1 MTLDDLKANMVS
13 VGGVAEAQA
22 VALAAQYGP
31 TVLQMATTDLQD
43 WLNYV
48 FVGQY
53 SKAYGLYLKTLNPA
67 GILAEW
73 DKEHAAWDAD
83 NVANAAKIALAQQIA
98 QAFCAGMLPVFLAA
112 CGL

>member
-1 MTLDDLKANMVS
+1 VTITDLQTNMVA

-22 VALAAQYGP
+22 AVLAAEYGP
-31 TVLQMATTDLQD
+31 TVLKMAQADLTS

-53 SKAYGLYLKTLNPA
+53 SKAYALYLTTLNPT

-73 DKEHAAWDAD
+73 DTEHAKWDAD
-83 NVANAAKIALAQQIA
+83 NVANAAKIALAQKIA
-98 QAFCAGMLPVFLAA
+98 QAFCAGMLPVILAA
-112 CGL
+112 VGL